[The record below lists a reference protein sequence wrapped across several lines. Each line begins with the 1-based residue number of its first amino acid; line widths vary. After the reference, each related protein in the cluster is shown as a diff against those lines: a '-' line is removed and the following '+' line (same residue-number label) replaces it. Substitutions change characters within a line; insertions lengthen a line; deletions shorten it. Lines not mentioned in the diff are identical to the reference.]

1 MEATMP
7 KEDHGPEAIALSLRG
22 VTQRYGS
29 VSAVDNVSLDVRKGE
44 FFALVGPSG
53 SGKTTLLMLIAGF
66 ETPQSG
72 QVEVNGTDVGSVP
85 PQDRNIGVVFQNY
98 ALFPHMTVE
107 DNVGF
112 PLRMRRIP
120 KQERQERIRAAL
132 DLVRLSNK
140 ARMYPAQLSGGQQQR
155 VALARALVFGPP
167 ILLLDEPLGAL
178 DRALREEMQIEL
190 KRIQQQLQITVI
202 TVTHDQVE
210 AMSLADRIA
219 VMKDGCLQQID
230 SPQRMY
236 ASPSTHFIARFVG
249 ESCFVHGTVSDDAT
263 HVTVGGAT
271 VPINPTNNVSGGDR
285 VELALRPE
293 VIRVAATGEG
303 VPGSVVGATYFGPLW
318 RLAIA
323 LGDDQQV
330 VAAIPGVAQPFAVG
344 DIVRLSWSPDD
355 AVVLPPS
362 TPEDNTPK
370 SPEEI
375 PNAAKTNT

>member
-1 MEATMP
+1 MT
-7 KEDHGPEAIALSLRG
+7 EDSGNPVALSLAG

-29 VSAVDNVSLDVRKGE
+29 VTAVDNVSLEVHDGE

-66 ETPQSG
+66 ERPQTG
-72 QVEVNGTDVGSVP
+72 RVKINGVDVGAVP

-107 DNVGF
+107 QNVGF
-112 PLRMRRIP
+112 PLQMRRLS
-120 KQERQERIRAAL
+120 KAKRQERIGAAL

-190 KRIQQQLQITVI
+190 TRIQQELRITVI

-219 VMKDGCLQQID
+219 VMKDGALQQID
-230 SPQRMY
+230 TPQQMY
-236 ASPSTHFIARFVG
+236 TSPSTHFIARFVG
-249 ESCFVHGTVSDDAT
+249 ESSFVRGNVEPGKRHIAIAGTILSLREAVPADA
-263 HVTVGGAT
+263 G
-271 VPINPTNNVSGGDR
+271 NE

-293 VIRVAATGEG
+293 VIHMSTKGGDGIPAMVTG
-303 VPGSVVGATYFGPLW
+303 VIYFGPLW
-318 RLAIA
+318 RITVELSDGQI
-323 LGDDQQV
+323 L
-330 VAAIPGVAQPFAVG
+330 VASVPGTAQPFAVG
-344 DIVRLSWSPDD
+344 DSVNVSWSATD
-355 AVVLPPS
+355 AVLLAPS
-362 TPEDNTPK
+362 EPTSTTSSELK
-370 SPEEI
+370 E
-375 PNAAKTNT
+375 

>member
-1 MEATMP
+1 MP
-7 KEDHGPEAIALSLRG
+7 KEDPGREAVALSLRG

-29 VSAVDNVSLDVRKGE
+29 VAAVDNVSLDVRKGE

-66 ETPQSG
+66 ERPQSG

-120 KQERQERIRAAL
+120 REERQERIRAAL
-132 DLVRLSNK
+132 DLVRLGNK

-190 KRIQQQLQITVI
+190 KRIQKQLGITVI

-230 SPQRMY
+230 SPQHMY
-236 ASPSTHFIARFVG
+236 AVPSTHFIARFVG
-249 ESCFVHGTVSDDAT
+249 ESCFVHGTVTSDAA
-263 HVTVGGAT
+263 HVLVCGAS
-271 VPINPTNNVSGGDR
+271 VPITPTNDIAAGAPVD
-285 VELALRPE
+285 LALRPE
-293 VIRVAATGEG
+293 VIRVAATGDG
-303 VPGSVVGATYFGPLW
+303 VAGSVVGATYFGPLW
-318 RLAIA
+318 RLAISLA
-323 LGDDQQV
+323 DNQQV
-330 VAAIPGVAQPFAVG
+330 VAAVPGIAQPFAVG
-344 DIVRLSWSPDD
+344 DAVHVSWSPDD
-355 AVVLPPS
+355 AVVLTPS
-362 TPEDNTPK
+362 TPEGNTLK

-375 PNAAKTNT
+375 PNAPQPKS

>member
-1 MEATMP
+1 MSTAETRPA
-7 KEDHGPEAIALSLRG
+7 ALSLIG

-29 VSAVDNVSLDVRKGE
+29 VTAVDDVSLEVPAGE

-66 ETPQSG
+66 EKPQAGSVLIDG
-72 QVEVNGTDVGSVP
+72 RDVGSVS

-112 PLRMRRIP
+112 PLQMRHISKTERKQRI
-120 KQERQERIRAAL
+120 ASAL

-178 DRALREEMQIEL
+178 DRALREEMQVEL
-190 KRIQQQLQITVI
+190 KRIQQELSITVI

-219 VMKDGCLQQID
+219 VMKDGVLQQVAT
-230 SPQRMY
+230 PQRMY
-236 ASPSTHFIARFVG
+236 AEPSTPFIARFVG
-249 ESCFVHGTVSDDAT
+249 ESCFLI
-263 HVTVGGAT
+263 AT
-271 VPINPTNNVSGGDR
+271 VNPDAASCEIAGTKIPLPGRTGSAG
-285 VELALRPE
+285 EEIQIALRPE
-293 VIRVAATGEG
+293 TVALSRATG
-303 VPGSVVGATYFGPLW
+303 VGIQGTVTGAIYFGPLW
-318 RLAIA
+318 RISVELTDGQT
-323 LGDDQQV
+323 L
-330 VAAIPGVAQPFAVG
+330 VASIPGVTQSFFVN
-344 DIVRLSWSPDD
+344 DTVNVSWDAAD
-355 AVVLPPS
+355 AVVLPASEPHPS
-362 TPEDNTPK
+362 TTPSESK
-370 SPEEI
+370 ESHH
-375 PNAAKTNT
+375 ARS

>member
-1 MEATMP
+1 MTSLATRP
-7 KEDHGPEAIALSLRG
+7 AALSLLN

-29 VSAVDNVSLDVRKGE
+29 VTAVDDVSLDVPAGE

-66 ETPQSG
+66 EKPQSG
-72 QVEVNGTDVGSVP
+72 SVLIDGRDVGAVL

-112 PLRMRRIP
+112 PLQMRSISKTERKQRIA
-120 KQERQERIRAAL
+120 AAL

-190 KRIQQQLQITVI
+190 KRIQQELSITVI

-219 VMKDGCLQQID
+219 VMKDGALQQVD
-230 SPQRMY
+230 TPQRMY
-236 ASPSTHFIARFVG
+236 ASPSTPFIARFVG
-249 ESCFVHGTVSDDAT
+249 ESCFIRGTVGQDTDYCNIAGT
-263 HVTVGGAT
+263 T
-271 VPINPTNNVSGGDR
+271 VPLAAPTVTPGDT

-293 VIRVAATGEG
+293 IVRLSAAADSGIPGVVTG
-303 VPGSVVGATYFGPLW
+303 AIYFGPLW
-318 RLAIA
+318 RITVKLADEQT
-323 LGDDQQV
+323 L
-330 VAAIPGVAQPFAVG
+330 VASVPGVNQPFFVSDPVYVSWEAAEAVA
-344 DIVRLSWSPDD
+344 LSASEP
-355 AVVLPPS
+355 
-362 TPEDNTPK
+362 NTR
-370 SPEEI
+370 
-375 PNAAKTNT
+375 TNTSESKESSHARS